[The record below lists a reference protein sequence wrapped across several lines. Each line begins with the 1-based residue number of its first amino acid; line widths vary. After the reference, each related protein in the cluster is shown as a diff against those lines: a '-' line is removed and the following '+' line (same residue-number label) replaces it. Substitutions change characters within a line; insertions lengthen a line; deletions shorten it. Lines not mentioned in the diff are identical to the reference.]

1 MLPNG
6 GESAMK
12 FVSSAT
18 GERVMRKQQEGMTA
32 IGMIILVAFVGIFG
46 FAILQMVPV
55 YLESMRIQQ
64 VLNQAKENL
73 DGQKPTVAQIQSS
86 LSKGLDTNSLY
97 DMKARKDFEIKRNGE
112 GYSVRAEYVRERA
125 LIANVY
131 LLAKFD
137 HSVQINR

>member
-1 MLPNG
+1 
-6 GESAMK
+6 MK